1 MKLIDKKWSA
11 MMITIFIVLFLTLIM
26 VYFIE
31 KVVPMSRN
39 IVGIENSNMA
49 YYQGQTAIEEALL
62 FMNSDTPRSE
72 SWATVTTWNKSYS
85 FQITASGTTIPFLWN
100 WNSIY
105 NSDWNRIWPWEPIQ
119 LMIPDWIDWSAVNFY
134 FKVPNL
140 NNWWDAIT
148 LSWWITLPIINWILS
163 WSGKSLIASWS
174 QITAATSEIFP
185 SNSSWTINLASK
197 NWIDLNWSWW
207 TFVQFYD
214 ANSPF
219 NATSWLWN
227 ECTNYQC
234 TLKLSIINQLVSTSW
249 EAIPYLEY
257 KIIWLDQSIPLQY
270 ATINANWISYWF
282 KRNVKR
288 EIRQLTTNEALDF
301 TVFQ

>member
-72 SWATVTTWNKSYS
+72 SWATVTNWNKSYS
-85 FQITASGTTIPFLWN
+85 FQITASGKTIPSLWN

-105 NSDWNRIWPWEPIQ
+105 NSDWNRIWPWEPVQ
-119 LMIPDWIDWSAVNFY
+119 LMITSSINWDDVYFY

-140 NNWWDAIT
+140 NNWWSAIT
-148 LSWWITLPIINWILS
+148 LSWWTTLPIINWILS

-174 QITAATSEIFP
+174 QITAANIWDST
-185 SNSSWTINLASK
+185 SSWIINLASK

-207 TFVQFYD
+207 TFSTFYD
-214 ANSPF
+214 WGITFP
-219 NATSWLWN
+219 TWLWS

-234 TLKLSIINQLVSTSW
+234 TLKLSIINQLLSTSW

-257 KIIWLDQSIPLQY
+257 KIIWLNQSIPLQY